1 MKNPET
7 SGTTL
12 EAKPRIPA
20 VAKLLGA
27 GALVGTGLLLAG
39 VTHLGEGVIAFT
51 AAPAVGEG
59 FEYLSEHS
67 PFRRS

>member
-1 MKNPET
+1 MSDPEI
-7 SGTTL
+7 SASAP
-12 EAKPRIPA
+12 EDKPMIPA
-20 VAKLLGA
+20 VVKLLGG
-27 GALVGTGLLLAG
+27 GALVGVGLLLAG

-59 FEYLSEHS
+59 FEYLAEHS